1 MFRILIILTFLILH
15 SSTAYC
21 QITQTDKGLVITRQF
36 AEFVAARFD
45 SLKTF
50 KELYFV
56 SVAALDSCVQLVG
69 NTEQLDIA
77 QERKIAGQAEEIA
90 ALWYLVDSYKK
101 QEVITTNIQK
111 QLKKETRK
119 RKFWQLVGFGTGA
132 GLLTTIFILAL

>member
-101 QEVITTNIQK
+101 QEIITTNIEK
-111 QLKKETRK
+111 QNTNM
-119 RKFWQLVGFGTGA
+119 
-132 GLLTTIFILAL
+132 

>member
-1 MFRILIILTFLILH
+1 
-15 SSTAYC
+15 
-21 QITQTDKGLVITRQF
+21 
-36 AEFVAARFD
+36 
-45 SLKTF
+45 
-50 KELYFV
+50 
-56 SVAALDSCVQLVG
+56 LDSCVQLVG

-101 QEVITTNIQK
+101 QEVITTNIEK